1 MAVLHLAIALTVLTL
16 LLYKIRNVGQ
26 RPPGYP
32 PGPPTLPVI
41 GNLHLMSGK
50 HPHHQFK
57 KWADEYGP
65 VYSLILGSRVVVV
78 LSSAQAVRDLMDKRS
93 AIYSSRPDMYI
104 GNLTCDSNRILFKAY
119 GNEWRQYRRILHNI
133 LNVKSAIAYI
143 PYQDLESKSML
154 AAILDEPQSVFQH
167 MRRYSTSLSTQMI
180 YGFRMERHGDPRLR
194 KLFGIVD
201 KVTEVVGAQAAA
213 LPDVFPILQSLP
225 AVMSPLYHH
234 ARALNDEA
242 APFYLGLY
250 LDAKKK
256 VKDGVL
262 TAPPFVASLVKAQ
275 ETEKISDDIASWIAT
290 TGLEGGSDTTAST
303 LAGFV
308 QAMVLFPEAQKK
320 AQEAID
326 RVCGDRMPEM
336 YDMDNEKAHYI
347 RACAKE
353 ALRWMPTAILGVPHA
368 VTQDDE
374 YMGYR
379 IPEGAMVVYNVWALH
394 TNPVRYPNPRIFD
407 PSRYASDFLSSSDAA
422 RAADVTQRDH
432 FGFGTGRRICQ
443 GMHIAD
449 RSLFL
454 AIART
459 VWALQL
465 SKAVDADGNEITP
478 DPDNLTGG
486 LAVEPRPFP
495 LKITP
500 RSELRAALVR
510 KAWKDC
516 QTLLDD
522 GGQWREVPEG
532 VVSAAHTGTD

>member
-1 MAVLHLAIALTVLTL
+1 MAVLYLAFALILVTL
-16 LLYKIRNVGQ
+16 LLYKLRNVGQ

-78 LSSAQAVRDLMDKRS
+78 LSSPQAVRDLLDKRS

-104 GNLTCDSNRILFKAY
+104 GNLTCDGNRILFEVY

-133 LNVKSAIAYI
+133 

-154 AAILDEPQSVFQH
+154 AAMLDEPQSVFQH
-167 MRRYSTSLSTQMI
+167 VRRYSTSLSTQMI
-180 YGFRMERHGDPRLR
+180 YGFRMERHDDPRLH
-194 KLFGIVD
+194 KLFRIVD

-213 LPDVFPILQSLP
+213 LLDVFPILQSLP
-225 AVMSPLYHH
+225 AFMSPLYHH

-256 VKDGVL
+256 VKGGL
-262 TAPPFVASLVKAQ
+262 PTAPPFIASLVKAQ
-275 ETEKISDDIASWIAT
+275 ETENISDDNAAWIAT

-336 YDMDNEKAHYI
+336 SDMDNKKAHYI

-353 ALRWMPTAILGVPHA
+353 TLRWMPTAILGMPHA
-368 VTQDDE
+368 VTQADE
-374 YMGYR
+374 YMGYK
-379 IPEGAMVVYNVWALH
+379 IPKGATVVCNVWALH
-394 TNPVRYPNPRIFD
+394 TDPVRYPNPRTFD
-407 PSRYASDFLSSSDAA
+407 PSRYASDFQSSSDAA

-449 RSLFL
+449 RSMFL
-454 AIART
+454 AIAR
-459 VWALQL
+459 APY
-465 SKAVDADGNEITP
+465 GREITP
-478 DPDNLTGG
+478 DPDDLTSG
-486 LAVEPRPFP
+486 LVVEPRPFP

-510 KAWKDC
+510 RAWKEC
-516 QTLLDD
+516 QVSLDA

-532 VVSAAHTGTD
+532 VVTAARTGADSLVVTRAVWRG